1 MARSEDLGLREDTL
15 KVLAAFLQRG
25 EAAGG
30 SVPTLDR

>member
-25 EAAGG
+25 EATGG